1 MRCAAPVAR
10 ISLLLT
16 AFLVILLI
24 GALLESSYSSAQA
37 EELTILSPHWEGF
50 KYEYAEA
57 FEQHLGRP
65 ITIRWLDVGGTSD
78 ILRYIE
84 ASAQDP
90 SAPPAD
96 LVFGGGTLPFQ
107 ILSGKGLLLPLELD
121 QTLLEGLPSHLNNH
135 VLHDPGRTWYAAMLS
150 TFGILCNKE
159 VLARLELSTPQ
170 SWHDLADLRL
180 KSWIGVADPRKS
192 GSAHMVYEII
202 LQAHGWEEGWKIL
215 QGIARNTRGF
225 AAGSSELPHAV
236 LVGDVACAIV
246 IDSYASHIM
255 ANLPEPILSF
265 HVPQGLS
272 PITGDAIAVLHQ
284 TRSPT
289 LAKEFVA
296 FVLSNAGQQLLAY
309 RPGDPRGPRKHPLL
323 RLSVRPSIY
332 EISEATQGFFLNPF
346 TTTQRFIFEEGLA
359 SKRWGFLNDI
369 MGVYLIENETAETDS
384 SQGPPMPF
392 AEAQDLAA
400 EWNNPSVRLSTIAQW
415 KRTATAG
422 EARKPELSL
431 VEVMSIIFFGLLF
444 AVALIP
450 TFYGL
455 RNILVFRITG
465 FLPTKR
471 VVKDMAKQSR
481 ST

>member
-1 MRCAAPVAR
+1 MRAIPRFVKIAR
-10 ISLLLT
+10 LLT
-16 AFLVILLI
+16 RSLVMLLF
-24 GALLESSYSSAQA
+24 GSLVESGCSLVRA

-57 FEQHLGRP
+57 FQQHLGRP
-65 ITIRWLDVGGTSD
+65 VTIRWLDVGGTSD

-107 ILSGKGLLLPLELD
+107 ILAGKGLLLPLEFD
-121 QTLLEGLPSHLNNH
+121 HNLLAGLPSHLHNH
-135 VLHDPGRTWYAAMLS
+135 VLHDPGKTWYATMLS
-150 TFGILCNKE
+150 TFGILCNKA
-159 VLARLELSTPQ
+159 VLARLALSAPH
-170 SWHDLADLRL
+170 SWHDLADPRL
-180 KSWIGVADPRKS
+180 NSWIGVADPRKS

-202 LQAHGWEEGWKIL
+202 LQAHGWDEGWKIL
-215 QGIARNTRGF
+215 HGIAKNTRGF

-272 PITGDAIAVLHQ
+272 PITGDAIAVLRQ
-284 TRSPT
+284 TRSPG

-296 FVLSNAGQQLLAY
+296 FVLSDSGQRLLAY
-309 RPGDPRGPRKHPLL
+309 RPGDPQGPRKHPLL

-332 EISEATQGFFLNPF
+332 EIPEATQSFFLNPF
-346 TTTQRFIFEEGLA
+346 TTTQRFVFEESLA
-359 SKRWGFLNDI
+359 SKRWALLNDM
-369 MGVYLIENETAETDS
+369 MGVYLIENEIVDTDS
-384 SQGPPMPF
+384 LQYPPVSFTESQK
-392 AEAQDLAA
+392 LAA
-400 EWNNPSVRLSTIAQW
+400 EWNNPAVRLSTIANW
-415 KRTATAG
+415 KRTATVG
-422 EARKPELSL
+422 EVGESQEPELSFI
-431 VEVMSIIFFGLLF
+431 EIMSIIFFGLLF

-450 TFYGL
+450 AFYGL
-455 RNILVFRITG
+455 RAWQKAHVHAHAR
-465 FLPTKR
+465 R
-471 VVKDMAKQSR
+471 YE
-481 ST
+481 